1 MNKLE
6 VFSSLGLKVD
16 PFHKASFDTGDSLRV
31 RRILTMAVESRA
43 MVSIVGPRGM
53 GKSRAVTG
61 ALDKIG
67 CRVVLVEKSDK
78 ERVSI
83 SDIEQAIILDL
94 SDEAP
99 KRGGEIR
106 ARQLRRIVGEPSR
119 KQQIVVVIEEAQRLH
134 GSTLRS
140 LKTLREIR
148 WMGESELFTVILI
161 GQSDPMNRAGV
172 SEVRLRTDCV
182 HMQGLTSTEAAG
194 YVRATL
200 GKFVDEAAEDAISA
214 LPQAKNYLELQKL
227 LVDLLSYALMSGR
240 EQVTAEDVLELAGS
254 QSAPLPR
261 SAKQKSAAP
270 PQPVSGS
277 DALKSVLAKRTVVEP
292 TSLRSVV

>member
-200 GKFVDEAAEDAISA
+200 GKFVDETAEDAISA

-261 SAKQKSAAP
+261 SAKQKTAVQ

-277 DALKSVLAKRTVVEP
+277 DALKNVLAKRTAVEP